1 MTNHIK
7 LIKTNTDLWTDL
19 SISVNR
25 NLEVVDFVSEN
36 GIETKEDCQKIIDF
50 LFKEVKDL
58 VYNWDDD
65 VVSVTIRDN
74 GIEGSFDV
82 YVHIDDELDED
93 QTPILSPEDIDVIFS
108 K

>member
-7 LIKTNTDLWTDL
+7 TNTNSLTDL

-25 NLEVVDFVSEN
+25 NLEVVDFVSKK
-36 GIETKEDCQKIIDF
+36 GTETKDDCQKIIDF
-50 LFKEVKDL
+50 LFKETKEL
-58 VYNWDDD
+58 VYNWDEDVV
-65 VVSVTIRDN
+65 VVSVVDN
-74 GIEGSFDV
+74 EFEGSFDV
-82 YVHIDDELDED
+82 YVDVDTDLE

>member
-74 GIEGSFDV
+74 EFEGSFDV
-82 YVHIDDELDED
+82 YVHVGDDTDLD